1 LAAEGRDVG
10 KEHEMLEASAFLGI
24 LDEPDV
30 EWLVANSKRQDIPS
44 GSILI
49 RLGKPVEFLFLIVEG
64 AFNVTVSVPKE
75 HQVAK
80 VYAGELVG
88 EISFVDWHPPS
99 ATVTAAMNSS
109 VLAIAKADL
118 IGKIESDIGFA
129 ARFYKG
135 ISLLLA
141 GRLRAAY
148 RDELDLRADAK
159 GNDEMGTL
167 ATRFEEIQRRLT
179 SRLRVKGA

>member
-1 LAAEGRDVG
+1 
-10 KEHEMLEASAFLGI
+10 MLEASAFLGI
-24 LDEPDV
+24 LHEPDV
-30 EWLVANSKRQDIPS
+30 EWLVANSKRQEIQS

-49 RLGKPVEFLFLIVEG
+49 RHGEPVECLYLIVEG

-75 HQVAK
+75 HQVAR

-88 EISFVDWHPPS
+88 EISFVDWRPPS
-99 ATVTAAMNSS
+99 ATVTAASNSS
-109 VLAIAKADL
+109 VLAITKSDL
-118 IGKIESDIGFA
+118 TGKIENDIGFA